1 MLAVVL
7 CASLRAH
14 AGFTENPEL
23 PPMFRQL
30 DVARPDGSSATVFV
44 GDFDGSF
51 ATRKPLLIYLE
62 GSGAMS
68 QFIRRGKMTGYG
80 IYGLVA
86 DRASDRFHV
95 ATVEKRGVPFGWR
108 VEHTGSAVG
117 APEEYQ
123 RHATLEDR
131 VADVRLALTAL
142 LSQPTVDPARVLLI
156 GHSEGADVA
165 AVVAGRD
172 DRVTHVACLAGGG
185 APQFFDSFVSR
196 RKKLRASGATAEEIA
211 KSLGEL
217 EQQIRTILADPDN
230 IDDFWRGHPYKRW
243 ATFAAPA
250 TADELIHTSANVFVA
265 QGSADESV
273 PMESFDYLVVRLLA
287 SGNPNVTIRRYPGR
301 DHGFGGK
308 DVESG
313 VGLMQVIEDVI
324 GWSGQ

>member
-1 MLAVVL
+1 MHNSRTILAVVL
-7 CASLRAH
+7 CASLRAQ
-14 AGFTENPEL
+14 AGFVENPEL
-23 PPMFRQL
+23 PPMFKQL

-68 QFIRRGKMTGYG
+68 QFIRSGKMTGYG

-86 DRASDRFHV
+86 ERASDRFHV

-108 VEHTGSAVG
+108 VEQIGSAVG
-117 APEEYQ
+117 ASEEYQ
-123 RHATLEDR
+123 RHATLDGR
-131 VADVRLALTAL
+131 VAEVRLALTAL
-142 LSQPTVDPARVLLI
+142 LSQPTVDPTRVVLI

-196 RKKLRASGATAEEIA
+196 RKKLRASGATAEEVA
-211 KSLGEL
+211 KELGEL
-217 EQQIRTILADPDN
+217 EQQIRTILAAPDS
-230 IDDFWRGHPYKRW
+230 IDDFWRGHPYRRW
-243 ATFAAPA
+243 ATFAAQA
-250 TADELIHTSANVFVA
+250 TADELVHTSAKVFVA
-265 QGSADESV
+265 QGSEDESV

-287 SGNPNVTIRRYPGR
+287 
-301 DHGFGGK
+301 DGFGGES
-308 DVESG
+308 VESG
-313 VGLMQVIEDVI
+313 AGLMEVIEEVI
-324 GWSGQ
+324 DWSGR